1 MKELVSI
8 IVPMYN
14 AEKYIEKCI
23 TSLLEQTYKNCEIII
38 VNDGS
43 EDKSSEI
50 VEKIATQNVNIKI
63 INQKNRGV
71 SVARNTGIKNA
82 NGDYIIFVDA
92 DDYLAKDFVEYMLKL
107 ITMNNSEFAYSI
119 SNFKKENEKE
129 TQDEFIKEISN
140 DESVG
145 LLLSP
150 DVTVGCWNKI
160 YKRDMLIKNNIFFKT
175 DLFYGEGLSFIINVS
190 KYAKNITIGNRKVY
204 YYRRNNENSATTLFN
219 IEKYYNGE
227 KSLSLIGEK
236 INLNNDYI
244 KSMYLLHVST
254 FYLGA
259 IVKVIEND
267 KKNEYKKNY
276 KTWKKLLCDN
286 LLYIKKSKYISLYRK
301 TMLVVGAI
309 FPNVVALLD
318 KRRNKRNFKQSV

>member
-14 AEKYIEKCI
+14 VEKYIEKCI
-23 TSLLEQTYKNCEIII
+23 TSLLEQTYKDCEIII

-50 VEKIATQNVNIKI
+50 VEKIAIQNDNIKI
-63 INQKNRGV
+63 INQKNSGV
-71 SVARNTGIKNA
+71 SVARNIGIKNA

-92 DDYLAKDFVEYMLKL
+92 DDYLAKDFVEYMVKL
-107 ITMNNSEFAYSI
+107 IKMNNSEFAYSI

-140 DESVG
+140 EESVG

-160 YKRDMLIKNNIFFKT
+160 YKRDMLIKNNIFFRT
-175 DLFYGEGLSFIINVS
+175 DLFYGEGLFFIINVS

-204 YYRRNNENSATTLFN
+204 YYRRNNENSATTLFK

-227 KSLSLIGEK
+227 KSLNLIGEK

-244 KSMYLLHVST
+244 KSMYLLHMST

-259 IVKVIEND
+259 IVKMIGNN
-267 KKNEYKKNY
+267 KKNEYKKDY
-276 KTWKKLLCDN
+276 KMWKKLLCNN
-286 LLYIKKSKYISLYRK
+286 LLYIEKSKYISLYRK

>member
-14 AEKYIEKCI
+14 VEKYIEKCI
-23 TSLLEQTYKNCEIII
+23 TSLIEQTYKNCEIII

-43 EDKSSEI
+43 EDKSKEI
-50 VEKIATQNVNIKI
+50 AEKIAIQNNNIKI
-63 INQKNRGV
+63 INQKNSGV
-71 SVARNTGIKNA
+71 SVARNTGIENA

-92 DDYLAKDFVEYMLKL
+92 DDYLAEDFVEYMVKL
-107 ITMNNSEFAYSI
+107 IKTNNSEFAYSI
-119 SNFKKENEKE
+119 SNFKKENEEK
-129 TQDEFIKEISN
+129 TRNEFIKEISN
-140 DESVG
+140 EESVG

-160 YKRDMLIKNNIFFKT
+160 YKKDMLTKNNIFFKT
-175 DLFYGEGLSFIINVS
+175 DLFYGEGLFFIISVS
-190 KYAKNITIGNRKVY
+190 KYAKNITIGNKKVY

-227 KSLSLIGEK
+227 KSLNLIGKK
-236 INLNNDYI
+236 IDLNNDYI

-259 IVKVIEND
+259 IVKMIENN
-267 KKNEYKKNY
+267 KKNEYKKDY
-276 KTWKKLLCDN
+276 KIWKKRLCDN
-286 LLYIKKSKYISLYRK
+286 LLYIGKSKYISLYRK
-301 TMLVVGAI
+301 TMLVGGTI

-318 KRRNKRNFKQSV
+318 KRKNKRNFRQSV

>member
-14 AEKYIEKCI
+14 VEKYIEKCI

-50 VEKIATQNVNIKI
+50 VEKIATQNGNIKI
-63 INQKNRGV
+63 INQKNSGV
-71 SVARNTGIKNA
+71 SVARNTGIENA

-92 DDYLAKDFVEYMLKL
+92 DDYLAKDFVEYMVKL
-107 ITMNNSEFAYSI
+107 IKMNNSEFAYSI

-129 TQDEFIKEISN
+129 TQNEFIKEISN
-140 DESVG
+140 EESVG

-160 YKRDMLIKNNIFFKT
+160 YKRDMLIKNNIFFRT
-175 DLFYGEGLSFIINVS
+175 DLFYGEGLFFIINVS

-204 YYRRNNENSATTLFN
+204 YYRRNNENSATTLFK

-227 KSLSLIGEK
+227 KSLNLIGEK

-244 KSMYLLHVST
+244 KSMYLLHIST

-259 IVKVIEND
+259 IVKIIENN
-267 KKNEYKKNY
+267 KKKEYKKEY
-276 KTWKKLLCDN
+276 KTWKKSLRDN
-286 LLYIKKSKYISLYRK
+286 LLYIIKSKYISLYRK
-301 TMLVVGAI
+301 IMLITGGICPYIIAT
-309 FPNVVALLD
+309 LD
-318 KRRNKRNFKQSV
+318 KRRQKKNLKQSV

>member
-14 AEKYIEKCI
+14 VEKYIEKCI

-50 VEKIATQNVNIKI
+50 VEKIATQNGNIKI
-63 INQKNRGV
+63 INQKNSGV
-71 SVARNTGIKNA
+71 SVARNTGIENA

-92 DDYLAKDFVEYMLKL
+92 DDYLAKDFVEYMVKL
-107 ITMNNSEFAYSI
+107 IKMNNSEFAYSI

-129 TQDEFIKEISN
+129 TQNEFIKEISN
-140 DESVG
+140 EESVG

-160 YKRDMLIKNNIFFKT
+160 YKRDMLIKNNIFFRT
-175 DLFYGEGLSFIINVS
+175 DLFYGEGLFFIINVS

-204 YYRRNNENSATTLFN
+204 YYRRNNENSATTLFK

-227 KSLSLIGEK
+227 KSLNLIGEK

-244 KSMYLLHVST
+244 KSMYLLHIST

-259 IVKVIEND
+259 IIKIIEN
-267 KKNEYKKNY
+267 KKKKEYKKEY
-276 KTWKKLLCDN
+276 KSWKKSLSNN
-286 LLYIKKSKYISLYRK
+286 LLYIIKSKYISLYRK
-301 TMLVVGAI
+301 IMLMVGGICPYIIAT
-309 FPNVVALLD
+309 LD
-318 KRRNKRNFKQSV
+318 KRRQKKNFEQSV

>member
-14 AEKYIEKCI
+14 VEKYIEKCI
-23 TSLLEQTYKNCEIII
+23 TSLLEQTYKDCEIII

-50 VEKIATQNVNIKI
+50 VEKIAIQNDNIKI
-63 INQKNRGV
+63 INKKNSGV
-71 SVARNTGIKNA
+71 SVARNTGIENA

-92 DDYLAKDFVEYMLKL
+92 DDYLAKDFVEYMVKL
-107 ITMNNSEFAYSI
+107 IKMNNSEFAYSI

-140 DESVG
+140 EESVG

-160 YKRDMLIKNNIFFKT
+160 YKRDMLIKNNIFFRT
-175 DLFYGEGLSFIINVS
+175 DLFYGEGLFFIINVS

-204 YYRRNNENSATTLFN
+204 YYRRNNENSATTLFK

-227 KSLSLIGEK
+227 KSLNLIGEK

-244 KSMYLLHVST
+244 KSMYLLHIST

-259 IVKVIEND
+259 IVKIIENN
-267 KKNEYKKNY
+267 KKKEYKKEY
-276 KTWKKLLCDN
+276 KSWKKSLSNN
-286 LLYIKKSKYISLYRK
+286 LLYIIKSKYISLYRK
-301 TMLVVGAI
+301 IMLMVGGICPYIIAT
-309 FPNVVALLD
+309 LD
-318 KRRNKRNFKQSV
+318 KKRQKKNFEQSV